1 VEDISNTA
9 TTQHPQAARDAE
21 MRTKLDQMVKN
32 CANTLEDLDSATKKY
47 REGAEQDK
55 DEDYGSDKQSS
66 LTRTA
71 KLKRRLASNITKVQW
86 DMDKDTLKVY
96 REKLQT
102 HTDAINLVLNTFLWY
117 SFRLPSNKQYVTR

>member
-1 VEDISNTA
+1 
-9 TTQHPQAARDAE
+9 

-47 REGAEQDK
+47 REGAQQDK

-102 HTDAINLVLNTFLWY
+102 HTDAINLVLNIFLWY